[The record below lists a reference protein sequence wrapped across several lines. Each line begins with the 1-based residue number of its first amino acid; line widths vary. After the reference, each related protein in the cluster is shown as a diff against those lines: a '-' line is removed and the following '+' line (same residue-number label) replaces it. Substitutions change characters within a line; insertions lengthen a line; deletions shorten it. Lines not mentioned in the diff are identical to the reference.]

1 MSLTQNFLSLIG
13 ILILLTL
20 LGLLLPTYLRVFTL
34 LMKEQKVSLDQVWS
48 GFSLLALVLAIVWL
62 ISPAYIAAVSTVKG
76 ILFVAICL
84 GFVSLF
90 SSQ

>member
-1 MSLTQNFLSLIG
+1 MSLAQNFLSLVG
-13 ILILLTL
+13 VLLLLAL
-20 LGLLLPTYLRVFTL
+20 LGLLLPTYLRVFTRAV
-34 LMKEQKVSLDQVWS
+34 KEQKVSLDQVWS
-48 GFSLLALVLAIVWL
+48 GFSLLALALAIIWL